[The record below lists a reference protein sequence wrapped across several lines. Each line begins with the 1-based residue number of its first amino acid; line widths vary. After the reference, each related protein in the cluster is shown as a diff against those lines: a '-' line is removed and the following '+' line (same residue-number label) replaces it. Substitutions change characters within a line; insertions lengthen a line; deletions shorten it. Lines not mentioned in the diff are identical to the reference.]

1 MDQSNLNTSSQFSQ
15 PIRQIIS
22 LLIVAGLSGLGVTIA
37 VPSVWPVFA
46 SNIYLNGFILF
57 VFAIGVIS
65 CFAQVVQLVFSVR
78 WLESF
83 AGEKEN
89 KKDKPPRLLAPLA
102 TLLGSRSAKT
112 QIAASSTRSILDSVA
127 TRIEE
132 AREFTRY
139 TVSYTHL
146 RAHET

>member
-22 LLIVAGLSGLGVTIA
+22 LLIVAGLSGLGGIIA
-37 VPSVWPVFA
+37 APSVLPVFS
-46 SNIYLNGFILF
+46 SNIYLNCFILF

-65 CFAQVVQLVFSVR
+65 CCAQVVQLVFSVR

-89 KKDKPPRLLAPLA
+89 KKDKPP
-102 TLLGSRSAKT
+102 
-112 QIAASSTRSILDSVA
+112 
-127 TRIEE
+127 
-132 AREFTRY
+132 
-139 TVSYTHL
+139 
-146 RAHET
+146 